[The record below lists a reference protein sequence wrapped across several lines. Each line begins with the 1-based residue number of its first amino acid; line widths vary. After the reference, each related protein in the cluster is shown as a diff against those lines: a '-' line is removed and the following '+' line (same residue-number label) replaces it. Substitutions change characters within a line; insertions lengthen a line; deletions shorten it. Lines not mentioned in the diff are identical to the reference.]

1 MTTAVAHA
9 DVAEIAA
16 RARAAGRDVLLEPE
30 ALEVVRLLGINVPA
44 NVYVADPSD
53 EGWAITQACEKFP
66 SDRVVIKVVAADI
79 LHKSDVGGVRFVAK
93 TPEAIAGA
101 LDEMRAMFAG
111 HEPGFLI
118 CEMVRYDASPGG
130 EMLVGMRWTPDFG
143 PVVTFGLGGVA
154 TEFFAGALK
163 DGREIA
169 ILSPRLTLPERIEQI
184 VGGKAITPLI
194 TGGVRRMK
202 IRFSMT
208 ELRALLESCM
218 GFASEWVPEPLAEF
232 EINPM
237 VIGPSGPVA
246 LDALVRLSTKVPEI
260 AQERPIQKIGK
271 LLRPKSIAV
280 VGVSTALN
288 AGHVIVN
295 NLIREGFERSRIF
308 IVKPGSEEIEGCLC
322 VESIAELPET
332 VDLLVLA
339 VAAHQAPELIEQ
351 AIDSRRAES
360 VIVIPG
366 GLGELSGSENLEEQI
381 RTSVALSR
389 QTSGR
394 GPVLNGGNCLG
405 VRSAPGRVDTMFL
418 PEYKVPHGGRPVS
431 PLAFVSQSGAFAVA
445 KANCLT
451 TIEPRYLV
459 SIGNQIDLTVGDY
472 MRWLEGDPEVRIAA
486 FYVEG
491 FRPLDGRE
499 WLESAERMTRSGR
512 PVILYRAGRTAEG
525 AKATASHTA
534 SIAAD
539 AVVTRELATG
549 AGVVVAET
557 LEDFEDLVRL
567 FTMLHGRGASGP
579 RLAAISN
586 AGFESVAFADNVGGL
601 RFATLGPQTLERVER
616 VIRESRLDRI
626 VSIGN
631 PLDVNPMM
639 GDREFCEGAEALL
652 ADEDVDL
659 GIVACVPLTG
669 ALQTLPKSERHREDL
684 ASEGSVVRRLGK
696 LWKST
701 SKPWVS
707 VVDSGRLYDPMA
719 HALEESG
726 IPPFRSAD
734 RATRLLGVWSG
745 WMLRFGKSVG
755 VALR

>member
-1 MTTAVAHA
+1 MTTAVARA
-9 DVAEIAA
+9 AVAEIAA

-30 ALEVVRLLGINVPA
+30 ALEVVRLLGINVPD
-44 NVYVADPSD
+44 NVYVANLAD
-53 EGWAITQACEKFP
+53 EFRAISHACETLP
-66 SDRVVIKVVAADI
+66 GDRVVIKVVAADI
-79 LHKSDVGGVRFVAK
+79 LHKSDVGGVRFVDK
-93 TPEAIAGA
+93 TYAAIAETIS
-101 LDEMRAMFAG
+101 EMRVMFAG

-154 TEFFAGALK
+154 TEFFASALK
-163 DGREIA
+163 EGREIA
-169 ILSPRLTLPERIEQI
+169 ILSPRLTPPERIEEI
-184 VGGKAITPLI
+184 VAGKAITPLI

-202 IRFSMT
+202 IRFPMA

-218 GFASEWVPEPLAEF
+218 GFASEWVPEPISEF

-237 VIGPSGPVA
+237 VIGPNGPVA
-246 LDALVRLSTKVPEI
+246 LDALIRLSTKKPDV
-260 AQERPIQKIGK
+260 ALERPIQKIAQ
-271 LLRPKSIAV
+271 LLRPKSVAV
-280 VGVSTALN
+280 VGVSSALN

-308 IVKPGSEEIEGCLC
+308 IVKPGSDEIEGCLC
-322 VESIAELPET
+322 VPSIAELPEP
-332 VDLLVLA
+332 VDLLVLS
-339 VAAHQAPELIEQ
+339 VAAHQAPELIQQ

-389 QTSGR
+389 ESSWR

-445 KANCLT
+445 KANCLES
-451 TIEPRYLV
+451 IEPRYLV

-472 MRWLEGDPEVRIAA
+472 MRWLESDPEVRIAA

-491 FRPLDGRE
+491 FRPLDGRD
-499 WLESAERMTRSGR
+499 WLESAERMTRTGR

-549 AGVVVAET
+549 AGIVVADT

-579 RLAAISN
+579 RVAAISN
-586 AGFESVAFADNVGGL
+586 AGFESVAFADNIGGL
-601 RFATLGPQTLERVER
+601 CFAKLGLPTLERIER
-616 VIRESRLDRI
+616 VIRESRLERI
-626 VSIGN
+626 VSVGN

-639 GDREFCEGAEALL
+639 GDREFCEVVEALL

-659 GIVACVPLTG
+659 GVVGCVPLTG
-669 ALQTLPKSERHREDL
+669 ALQTLPKSERYREDL
-684 ASEGSVVRRLGK
+684 AADGSVVSRLGE
-696 LWKST
+696 LWKSS

-726 IPPFRSAD
+726 IPTFRSSD

-745 WMLRFGKSVG
+745 WMLKFGK
-755 VALR
+755 